1 MVVLTDCVALKPL
14 RRSFFFV
21 SCFGFGSTFLACNG
35 PASLEGDAIGLNLV
49 GTSITP
55 LEASNTL
62 SVSLLLVCSLGV
74 LLVFFCWCVSDHRP
88 LLYTSCTLSPP
99 PPPCNLNFSVWCP
112 PFQSCVR
119 ALLARMFCFVVFV
132 LAWHCMA
139 WRGHWHD
146 GVI

>member
-1 MVVLTDCVALKPL
+1 M
-14 RRSFFFV
+14 
-21 SCFGFGSTFLACNG
+21 
-35 PASLEGDAIGLNLV
+35 EGDAIGLNLV

-99 PPPCNLNFSVWCP
+99 PPHVILIS
-112 PFQSCVR
+112 QSGVPRFRVVYGRCW
-119 ALLARMFCFVVFV
+119 LGCFV
-132 LAWHCMA
+132 LSCLSWRGIA
-139 WRGHWHD
+139 WRGVD
-146 GVI
+146 IGMMV